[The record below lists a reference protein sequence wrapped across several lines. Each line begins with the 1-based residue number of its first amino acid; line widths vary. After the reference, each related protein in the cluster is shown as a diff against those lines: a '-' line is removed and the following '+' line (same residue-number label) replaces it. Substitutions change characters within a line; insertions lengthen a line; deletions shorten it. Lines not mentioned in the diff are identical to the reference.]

1 MLLNIISKHK
11 LMKKQILILSL
22 FAALFFTSGCSPRI
36 LVREVVRD
44 SLIVHTTLDSVYLY
58 EKDSIFIKQKG
69 DTVWLERWSIRYK
82 DKLVE
87 KKDTTYINNVEIK
100 EVPVPAELN
109 RWQRW
114 QIRSFWW
121 LFGVVAIVVAWQIIK
136 LYFRLKR

>member
-1 MLLNIISKHK
+1 
-11 LMKKQILILSL
+11 MKKQITILSL
-22 FAALFFTSGCSPRI
+22 FAALLFFSGCSPRI

-44 SLIVHTTLDSVYLY
+44 SLIVRTTLDSVYLY

-69 DTVWLERWSIRYK
+69 DTVFFERWSIRYK
-82 DKLVE
+82 DKIIE

-100 EVPVPAELN
+100 EVAVPAQLSW
-109 RWQRW
+109 WQKW

-121 LFGVVAIVVAWQIIK
+121 LFGFVAVVVVWQVIK